1 MVIALPRQS
10 EQLNSTA
17 SEAYSSFSLCL
28 ERYKKLWEEKIVS
41 GSLPSL
47 LCVLSQGGG
56 VWHPGRPKQSGIFS
70 AMPHS
75 GWTAPKSCLHGSVP
89 GLVRIT
95 GQSSVAG
102 HRAILTVSLL
112 NCSRLPR
119 DQGNTQLSLL
129 TKSMVPWEMLG
140 RRLCFTNKQQ
150 GKRGHW
156 IRMCS
161 GAS

>member
-1 MVIALPRQS
+1 MFRRIQEALGGENCFWVITLPALCIKSGRRSMASWQTQTIRDFLCHAPLR
-10 EQLNSTA
+10 LDSTQVVFA
-17 SEAYSSFSLCL
+17 WLCAWVGQDNRTEL
-28 ERYKKLWEEKIVS
+28 R
-41 GSLPSL
+41 
-47 LCVLSQGGG
+47 
-56 VWHPGRPKQSGIFS
+56 
-70 AMPHS
+70 
-75 GWTAPKSCLHGSVP
+75 GW
-89 GLVRIT
+89 
-95 GQSSVAG
+95 

-156 IRMCS
+156 IRMCP